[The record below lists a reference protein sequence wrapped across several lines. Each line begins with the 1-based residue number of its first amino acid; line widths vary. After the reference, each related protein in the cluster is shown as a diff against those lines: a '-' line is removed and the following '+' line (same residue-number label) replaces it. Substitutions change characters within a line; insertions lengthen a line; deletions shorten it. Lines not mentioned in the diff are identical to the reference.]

1 MVATALLFTL
11 ALILGV
17 AFFLM
22 GELKFLV
29 AFKTLLLTQ
38 YGGLIAAYFG
48 LLFINLFAATYALNR
63 KFFLKD
69 TGTKLSHLDKQFGI
83 GEAQIPTPQDDAEE
97 N

>member
-11 ALILGV
+11 AVIL
-17 AFFLM
+17 AILFFLM

-29 AFKTLLLTQ
+29 PYRALLLDQ
-38 YGGLIAAYFG
+38 YAGVILAYVG
-48 LLFINLFAATYALNR
+48 LLFFNLFAVVYALNR

-69 TGTKLSHLDKQFGI
+69 TGKKLSHLDKQFGI
-83 GEAQIPTPQDDAEE
+83 GQAQIPMPPDDAEE

>member
-11 ALILGV
+11 AIVLGI

-29 AFKTLLLTQ
+29 VYKTLLLNQ
-38 YGGLIAAYFG
+38 YTGLIVAYSG
-48 LLFINLFAATYALNR
+48 LLFINLFAAIYALNR

-69 TGTKLSHLDKQFGI
+69 TGKKLSHLDKQFRI

>member
-11 ALILGV
+11 AIILAI

-29 AFKTLLLTQ
+29 PYKSLLLNQ
-38 YGGLIAAYFG
+38 YAGLIFAYFG
-48 LLFINLFAATYALNR
+48 LLFANLFALTYALHR

-69 TGTKLSHLDKQFGI
+69 TGKKLSHLDKQFGI
-83 GEAQIPTPQDDAEE
+83 GEAQIPTPRDDAED

>member
-29 AFKTLLLTQ
+29 AYKTLLLNQFT
-38 YGGLIAAYFG
+38 GLIVAYFG
-48 LLFINLFAATYALNR
+48 LLFINLFAAIYALNR

-69 TGTKLSHLDKQFGI
+69 TGKKLSHLDKQFGI

>member
-11 ALILGV
+11 AILLGI

-29 AFKTLLLTQ
+29 PYKSLLLNQ
-38 YGGLIAAYFG
+38 YGGLILAYFG
-48 LLFINLFAATYALNR
+48 LLFVNLFAVTYALNR

-69 TGTKLSHLDKQFGI
+69 TGKKLSHLDKQFGV
-83 GEAQIPTPQDDAEE
+83 GEAQIPKPQDEVE
-97 N
+97 QN

>member
-1 MVATALLFTL
+1 MVATALLFAL
-11 ALILGV
+11 AIILGI

-29 AFKTLLLTQ
+29 PFKTFLLNE
-38 YGGLIAAYFG
+38 YGGLIFAYFG
-48 LLFINLFAATYALNR
+48 LLFVNLFAITYAFNR

-69 TGTKLSHLDKQFGI
+69 TGKKLSHLDKQFGV

>member
-29 AFKTLLLTQ
+29 AYKTFLLTQ
-38 YGGLIAAYFG
+38 YGALIAAYFG
-48 LLFINLFAATYALNR
+48 LLFINLFGATYALNR

-69 TGTKLSHLDKQFGI
+69 TGKKLSHLDKQFGI
-83 GEAQIPTPQDDAEE
+83 GEAQIPTPQDDAEK

>member
-29 AFKTLLLTQ
+29 AYKTLLLTQ
-38 YGGLIAAYFG
+38 YGGLISAYFG
-48 LLFINLFAATYALNR
+48 LLFINLFAAMYALNR

-69 TGTKLSHLDKQFGI
+69 TGKKLSHLDKQFGI
-83 GEAQIPTPQDDAEE
+83 GEAQIPTPQDDVEE

>member
-11 ALILGV
+11 AIILGI

-29 AFKTLLLTQ
+29 PYKTLLLNQ
-38 YGGLIAAYFG
+38 YSGLILAYFG
-48 LLFINLFAATYALNR
+48 LLFLNLFAVTYALNR

-69 TGTKLSHLDKQFGI
+69 TGKKLSHLDKQFNVTH
-83 GEAQIPTPQDDAEE
+83 ADLPVPLNEE
-97 N
+97 DFN

>member
-29 AFKTLLLTQ
+29 AYKTLLLTQ

-48 LLFINLFAATYALNR
+48 LLIASLVSGSSALGTAALVLGAV
-63 KFFLKD
+63 
-69 TGTKLSHLDKQFGI
+69 I
-83 GEAQIPTPQDDAEE
+83 GVTIFVARRGRAGRGQNDQGL
-97 N
+97 

>member
-11 ALILGV
+11 AIILAI

-29 AFKTLLLTQ
+29 PYRTLLLNQ
-38 YGGLIAAYFG
+38 YAGLILAYFG
-48 LLFINLFAATYALNR
+48 LLFANLFAVTYALQR

-69 TGTKLSHLDKQFGI
+69 TGKKLSHLDKQFEI

-97 N
+97 R